1 MRNACIL
8 ALFLALGLAC
18 SEPALAQAPGA
29 SLVGVWKLT
38 SFVRKEV
45 GSDKAANSFGE
56 HPAGYRV
63 HTAGGHAFY
72 FFVDRDRKAP
82 EGAVTDADRVQLYKT
97 MTAAAG
103 TYVVEGDRVV
113 FNADAS
119 SGQSMTG
126 KTLTYRFQVAGKTL
140 TMTTDP
146 ARGAPGTPEVYY
158 VSTYERVE

>member
-1 MRNACIL
+1 MRYAIWTL
-8 ALFLALGLAC
+8 AFALMLAG
-18 SEPALAQAPGA
+18 EPARAQAQAPGA

-38 SFVRKEV
+38 SFVRREV
-45 GSDKAANSFGE
+45 GSDKVSNSFGDN
-56 HPAGYRV
+56 PAGYRV

-72 FFVDRDRKAP
+72 FFVDRDRKP
-82 EGAVTDADRVQLYKT
+82 PSGPVTDADRVALYKT

-103 TYVVEGDRVV
+103 TYAVEGDRVM
-113 FNADAS
+113 FRAEAS

-126 KTLTYRFQVAGKTL
+126 TTLTYRFQVAGKTL

-146 ARGAPGTPEVYY
+146 VKSAAGGPDAFF

>member
-1 MRNACIL
+1 MRYAIWIL
-8 ALFLALGLAC
+8 AFALVLAA
-18 SEPALAQAPGA
+18 SEPARAQPADA
-29 SLVGVWKLT
+29 SIVGVWKLT

-45 GSDKAANSFGE
+45 GSDKVANSFGE
-56 HPAGYRV
+56 NPAGYRI

-72 FFVDRDRKAP
+72 FFVDRERKAP
-82 EGAVTDADRVQLYKT
+82 AGPVTDADRVALYKT

-103 TYVVEGDRVV
+103 TYAVEADRVV
-113 FNADAS
+113 FRPDTS

-126 KTLTYRFQVAGKTL
+126 TTLTYRFQVAGRTL

-146 ARGAPGTPEVYY
+146 VKGAAGAPDVFY

>member
-1 MRNACIL
+1 MRRSMRSVVIAPSGGTGFDVTLPRSDPSTRRQSMRNVRIF
-8 ALFLALGLAC
+8 ALVLALGLAC
-18 SEPALAQAPGA
+18 SERALAQAPGA

-45 GSDKAANSFGE
+45 GNDKVANSFGE

-103 TYVVEGDRVV
+103 TYVVE
-113 FNADAS
+113 AD
-119 SGQSMTG
+119 
-126 KTLTYRFQVAGKTL
+126 
-140 TMTTDP
+140 
-146 ARGAPGTPEVYY
+146 
-158 VSTYERVE
+158 